1 MRAKAVATESEM
13 SCLIANLV
21 TEIKTPCPCA
31 AKDGLYIE
39 GISYD
44 GLPIK
49 VRVDTANG
57 ALCIDGMVQEEV
69 DNIQRKR
76 RLLCPNRLTVTAT

>member
-1 MRAKAVATESEM
+1 MQAKAAASESEM

-21 TEIKTPCPCA
+21 TEIETPCPCA
-31 AKDGLYIE
+31 VNDGLCIK
-39 GISYD
+39 GMTYD
-44 GLPIK
+44 GRPIK

-57 ALCIDGMVQEEV
+57 ALCIDGMTQEEV

-76 RLLCPNRLTVTAT
+76 RLLCPNRLTATVT